1 MKSFMHAFGALSV
14 LRHVWKS
21 CVLHQ
26 SRRVPR
32 QVRHLPR
39 KKEDT
44 TDKKPTKDET
54 LEGRE
59 THNWDKT
66 SARVDKSGM

>member
-1 MKSFMHAFGALSV
+1 M
-14 LRHVWKS
+14 
-21 CVLHQ
+21 
-26 SRRVPR
+26 
-32 QVRHLPR
+32 RHLPR